1 MLKRYLG
8 IILVIIGALIM
19 MSTFIFFSGV
29 EYESYIRISGG
40 FIFFLGTLMIPD
52 YLVSPKKEIKKLEG
66 CFPQAFL

>member
-1 MLKRYLG
+1 MLKRYPG

-29 EYESYIRISGG
+29 EYERYVRFSGG

-52 YLVSPKKEIKKLEG
+52 NLVSPKKENKK
-66 CFPQAFL
+66 A